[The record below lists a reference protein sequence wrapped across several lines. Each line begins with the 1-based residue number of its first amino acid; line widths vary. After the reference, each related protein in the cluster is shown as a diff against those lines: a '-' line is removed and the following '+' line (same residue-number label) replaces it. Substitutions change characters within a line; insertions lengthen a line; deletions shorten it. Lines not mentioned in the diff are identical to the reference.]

1 MLRSEPD
8 EKGRMH
14 EGFMIDLLDHI
25 AAKLKFDYVVYEVPD
40 RKYGAEVE
48 PGKWNGMVG
57 ELMHRDSEK
66 VIILQVLCVGLLYY
80 CCAMLISAPFWLKKI
95 ETQSCIETH
104 CGVE

>member
-14 EGFMIDLLDHI
+14 EGFMIDLLDLI
-25 AAKLKFDYVVYEVPD
+25 AEKLKFDYVVYEVAD

-57 ELMHRDSEK
+57 ELMHRDSSK
-66 VIILQVLCVGLLYY
+66 VRSSLFYSLNENVSLYSKLVVY
-80 CCAMLISAPFWLKKI
+80 CKFL
-95 ETQSCIETH
+95 
-104 CGVE
+104 